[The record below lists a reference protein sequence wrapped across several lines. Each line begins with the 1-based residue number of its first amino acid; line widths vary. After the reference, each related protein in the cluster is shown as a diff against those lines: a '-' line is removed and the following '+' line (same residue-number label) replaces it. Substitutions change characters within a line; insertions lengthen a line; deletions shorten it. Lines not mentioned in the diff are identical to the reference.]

1 MLFFMTDAVRA
12 NRLIVRL
19 LASLVPACAISLTL
33 PVPGWAESPGS
44 HNPPVDSNVVD
55 SYRPPA
61 SPYGSGNRGIDYDT
75 SPGQQV
81 YASADGEVTFASKIG
96 SGTHV
101 VILHSNGIRTS
112 YSFLLGATVA
122 RGDKVKQG
130 DLVGVAGEQFHFGAR
145 AGDNYFDPTTLFTNG
160 ELPQISLIPI
170 EQRSSQ
176 SEAKELQGLLR
187 SLGNAI
193 FGEISNGIGASG
205 DALVWLR
212 EGVADSAK
220 VAWTLT
226 EWVSAVGWE
235 YAYGEIMNFALQ
247 AQLGAYYVNQFSV
260 MPLHFIEQTRRT
272 WRYQQSQKNCTP
284 KEVQVPKPPAER
296 RIMIMV
302 NGLESQGGSG
312 GLRGLRPNDLGYS
325 ESEVIEFSY
334 NGGRS
339 PGVGQAQE
347 IETNDYDKSDTHGD
361 LRDRAEQLNELLI
374 DVRAAN
380 PGVPVDIVAHSQ
392 GGIVARLALG
402 NEGDA
407 FDPRLPNVE
416 NLITLGTPHHG
427 SDLATATA
435 FISTT
440 SIGGVALDGIDAL
453 PFTPEHNAT
462 SVTQLSEISPL
473 IKELK
478 KRPMP
483 KNTKVTSIAAEGD
496 LIVSSMNSSLEGAT
510 NVMVPLYGVGA
521 HGHLP
526 SSSEARREVALA
538 LAGMGPTCRAV
549 APGALLGTGIS
560 LITDLGGAAIGGGII
575 YGETKGKT
583 RVIPDSADAARLAQK
598 AYETFPYRK
607 KETP

>member
-1 MLFFMTDAVRA
+1 
-12 NRLIVRL
+12 
-19 LASLVPACAISLTL
+19 
-33 PVPGWAESPGS
+33 
-44 HNPPVDSNVVD
+44 
-55 SYRPPA
+55 
-61 SPYGSGNRGIDYDT
+61 
-75 SPGQQV
+75 
-81 YASADGEVTFASKIG
+81 
-96 SGTHV
+96 
-101 VILHSNGIRTS
+101 
-112 YSFLLGATVA
+112 
-122 RGDKVKQG
+122 
-130 DLVGVAGEQFHFGAR
+130 
-145 AGDNYFDPTTLFTNG
+145 
-160 ELPQISLIPI
+160 
-170 EQRSSQ
+170 
-176 SEAKELQGLLR
+176 
-187 SLGNAI
+187 
-193 FGEISNGIGASG
+193 
-205 DALVWLR
+205 
-212 EGVADSAK
+212 
-220 VAWTLT
+220 
-226 EWVSAVGWE
+226 
-235 YAYGEIMNFALQ
+235 
-247 AQLGAYYVNQFSV
+247 
-260 MPLHFIEQTRRT
+260 
-272 WRYQQSQKNCTP
+272 
-284 KEVQVPKPPAER
+284 
-296 RIMIMV
+296 MV
-302 NGLESQGGSG
+302 NGLESEGGNG
-312 GLRGLRPNDLGYS
+312 GLKGLRPNELGYS

-347 IETNDYDKSDTHGD
+347 IEINDYDKSDTHGD

-402 NEGDA
+402 NEGYA

-427 SDLATATA
+427 SDMATATA

-440 SIGGVALDGIDAL
+440 STGGLALDGIDPL
-453 PFTPEHNAT
+453 PFAPEHNAT

-483 KNTKVTSIAAEGD
+483 RNTRVTSIAAEGD

-521 HGHLP
+521 HGNLT
-526 SSSEARREVALA
+526 SSNEARREVALA
-538 LAGMGPTCRAV
+538 LAGMDPTCRAL

-583 RVIPDSADAARLAQK
+583 RVGPDAADAARLAQK